1 MWSRGPRKPFCFSAP
16 RRRPAASRSEL
27 RSSAPVQFGAVRRRA
42 DTGTVREIFARMAE
56 LEREGRRFAVATVVR
71 TVGSTPQVV
80 GAKLLVDD
88 LGRLVGTLGG
98 GCVEGD
104 AFVEAKRVIATNE
117 SSLREYE
124 LTEELAWDTGL
135 LCGGTMWIS
144 IEPGERVLRFAG
156 RDLLGDVLAAS
167 AGGKPVAVAT
177 LMRKRGKD
185 VVAAGKLFVETDAKG
200 GGTLGDAALDA
211 RARAAARDALK
222 QGTARIV
229 ALDDETELL
238 VEPVMAK
245 PRLVLVGGGHV
256 GLAIAKLGAQL
267 EYEVT
272 VIDDR
277 AEFATRE
284 RFPGASE
291 VVNMDMVKALE
302 TMPIGWNSFV
312 VICTRGHKLDSH
324 CLRAAV
330 KTEARYVGLLGSKR
344 KTILIAQMLRD
355 EGVSEERIRAVHA
368 PIGLDLG
375 GRTPAE
381 IALSVLAELSLERY
395 GGSGRP
401 LRLSDE
407 LFERTVSRRRD

>member
-1 MWSRGPRKPFCFSAP
+1 
-16 RRRPAASRSEL
+16 
-27 RSSAPVQFGAVRRRA
+27 
-42 DTGTVREIFARMAE
+42 MAE

-104 AFVEAKRVIATNE
+104 ASVEAKRVIETNE
-117 SSLREYE
+117 PSLREYE

-135 LCGGTMWIS
+135 VCGGTMWIS

-211 RARAAARDALK
+211 RARAVARDALR
-222 QGTARIV
+222 QGTARII

-256 GLAIAKLGAQL
+256 GLAIAKLGVQL
-267 EYEVT
+267 EYEVA
-272 VIDDR
+272 VLDDR

-302 TMPIGWNSFV
+302 TMPIGWNTFI

-395 GGSGRP
+395 GGSGKP

-407 LFERTVSRRRD
+407 LFERIISRRD

>member
-1 MWSRGPRKPFCFSAP
+1 M
-16 RRRPAASRSEL
+16 
-27 RSSAPVQFGAVRRRA
+27 
-42 DTGTVREIFARMAE
+42 REIYARIAE

-71 TVGSTPQVV
+71 TTGSTPQVV

-104 AFVEAKRVIATNE
+104 AFVEAKRVIETGE
-117 SSLREYE
+117 PSLREYE

-135 LCGGTMWIS
+135 VCGGTMWIS

-167 AGGKPVAVAT
+167 AGGRPVALAT

-185 VVAAGKLFVETDAKG
+185 IVAAGKLFVETDAKG

-211 RARAAARDALK
+211 RAREAAREALR
-222 QGTARIV
+222 QGTARTV
-229 ALDDETELL
+229 VLDDDTELL
-238 VEPVMAK
+238 VEPVLAK
-245 PRLVLVGGGHV
+245 PRLVVAGGGHV
-256 GLAIAKLGAQL
+256 GLAIANLAAQL
-267 EYEVT
+267 DYDIT

-277 AEFATRE
+277 PEYASRDRFAGSG
-284 RFPGASE
+284 PGRGPIE
-291 VVNMDMVKALE
+291 VINMDMVKALE
-302 TMPIGWNSFV
+302 TMPIGWNTFIV
-312 VICTRGHKLDSH
+312 VATRGHKLDAH

-330 KTEARYVGLLGSKR
+330 RTGARYVGLLGSKR
-344 KTILIAQMLRD
+344 KTILIAQMLRS
-355 EGVSEERIRAVHA
+355 EGISEERIRAVHA
-368 PIGLDLG
+368 PVGLDLG

-381 IALSVLAELSLERY
+381 IALSVMAELSIERY

-401 LRLSDE
+401 LRLSDD
-407 LFERTVSRRRD
+407 LLDRTIGRRAT

>member
-1 MWSRGPRKPFCFSAP
+1 M
-16 RRRPAASRSEL
+16 
-27 RSSAPVQFGAVRRRA
+27 
-42 DTGTVREIFARMAE
+42 REIFARMAE

-104 AFVEAKRVIATNE
+104 ASVEAKRVIETNE
-117 SSLREYE
+117 PSLREYE

-135 LCGGTMWIS
+135 VCGGTMWIS

-211 RARAAARDALK
+211 RARAVARDALR
-222 QGTARIV
+222 QGTARII

-256 GLAIAKLGAQL
+256 GLAIAKLGVQL
-267 EYEVT
+267 EYEVA
-272 VIDDR
+272 VLDDR

-302 TMPIGWNSFV
+302 TMPIGWNTFI

-395 GGSGRP
+395 GGSGKP

-407 LFERTVSRRRD
+407 LFERIISRRD

>member
-1 MWSRGPRKPFCFSAP
+1 M
-16 RRRPAASRSEL
+16 
-27 RSSAPVQFGAVRRRA
+27 
-42 DTGTVREIFARMAE
+42 REIYARIAE

-71 TVGSTPQVV
+71 TTGSTPQVV

-104 AFVEAKRVIATNE
+104 AFVEAKRVIETGD

-124 LTEELAWDTGL
+124 LTEDLAWDTGL
-135 LCGGTMWIS
+135 VCGGTMWIS

-167 AGGKPVAVAT
+167 AGGKPVALAT

-185 VVAAGKLFVETDAKG
+185 IVAAGKLFVETDAKG
-200 GGTLGDAALDA
+200 GGTLGDAALDT
-211 RARAAARDALK
+211 RARDAAREALRH
-222 QGTARIV
+222 GTARTV
-229 ALDDETELL
+229 VLDDETELL
-238 VEPVMAK
+238 VEPVLAK
-245 PRLVLVGGGHV
+245 PRLVIAGGGHV
-256 GLAIAKLGAQL
+256 GLAIAKLAVQL
-267 EYEVT
+267 DYEVA

-277 AEFATRE
+277 PEFANRD
-284 RFPGASE
+284 RFPGINE
-291 VVNMDMVKALE
+291 VINMDMVKALE
-302 TMPIGWNSFV
+302 TMPIGWNSFI
-312 VICTRGHKLDSH
+312 VIATRGHKLDAH

-344 KTILIAQMLRD
+344 KTILIAQMLRS
-355 EGVSEERIRAVHA
+355 EGISEERIRAVHA
-368 PIGLDLG
+368 PVGLDLG

-381 IALSVLAELSLERY
+381 IALSVMAELSIERY
-395 GGSGRP
+395 GGTGRP

-407 LFERTVSRRRD
+407 VFARAVSQRA

>member
-1 MWSRGPRKPFCFSAP
+1 
-16 RRRPAASRSEL
+16 
-27 RSSAPVQFGAVRRRA
+27 
-42 DTGTVREIFARMAE
+42 MAE

-71 TVGSTPQVV
+71 TIGSTPQVV

-104 AFVEAKRVIATNE
+104 AFVEAKRVIETGE
-117 SSLREYE
+117 TSLREYE

-135 LCGGTMWIS
+135 VCGGTMWIS

-156 RDLLGDVLAAS
+156 RDLLGDVLVAS
-167 AGGKPVAVAT
+167 AGGKPVALAT
-177 LMRKRGKD
+177 LMRKRGKE
-185 VVAAGKLFVETDAKG
+185 VIAAGKLFVESGAKG
-200 GGTLGDAALDA
+200 GGTLGDGALDA
-211 RARAAARDALK
+211 RARAAAIEALQ
-222 QGTARIV
+222 QGTARTV
-229 ALDDETELL
+229 VLDEETELL
-238 VEPVMAK
+238 VEPVLAK
-245 PRLVLVGGGHV
+245 PRLVIAGGGHV
-256 GLAIAKLGAQL
+256 GLAIAKLAVQL
-267 EYEVT
+267 DYEVT

-277 AEFATRE
+277 PEFANRE
-284 RFPGASE
+284 RFTGVNE
-291 VVNMDMVKALE
+291 VVNMDMARALE
-302 TMPIGWNSFV
+302 TVPIGWNSFV
-312 VICTRGHKLDSH
+312 IIATRGHKLDAH

-355 EGVSEERIRAVHA
+355 EGIAEDRIRAVHA

-381 IALSVLAELSLERY
+381 IALSVMAELSLERY
-395 GGSGRP
+395 GGSGKP